1 MKGFLIRVVLYLVLF
16 FLSLYL
22 VLKILSTIVYRRDFK
37 NSETES
43 NTLIIKEKT
52 HYDLLFMGISHAR
65 NLSRNGNHE
74 RVEKILNKK
83 MINLGQG
90 SGKCSINEQ
99 LFYLDYFY
107 SKGNTT
113 DKICIVLSPPMLSS
127 STLPQASTTF
137 DNEIFDLSFFS
148 KYLFFN
154 TENKSER
161 LLNYVQSKFSKNWI
175 SMKPIYSKSNDDF
188 LIELDS
194 TKIEDGFNLAFGS
207 SGFNIEQFKKS
218 CSIVEEIIK
227 LAKKNNSKIYFFI
240 PPALFGKWPG
250 HFETINFL
258 NKNKIYYNFE
268 YTDFSESIL
277 EPKMYYDHHHLN
289 SNGVDLFTE
298 KYLKV
303 FIN

>member
-1 MKGFLIRVVLYLVLF
+1 MKSFLIRLSTYILF
-16 FLSLYL
+16 FFISLYL
-22 VLKILSTIVYRRDFK
+22 VLEVLSNTVYKRDFK

-43 NTLIIKEKT
+43 NSLIIKENA
-52 HYDLLFMGISHAR
+52 HYDLLFLGISHAR
-65 NLSRNGNHE
+65 NFSRTGNHE

-83 MINLGQG
+83 IINLGQG
-90 SGKCSINEQ
+90 GGKCSINEQ

-127 STLPQASTTF
+127 TTLPLASTTF
-137 DNEIFDLSFFS
+137 DNEIFDISFFS
-148 KYLFFN
+148 RYLFFDA
-154 TENKSER
+154 ENKSER

-194 TKIEDGFNLAFGS
+194 TKIEGGFDLAYGS
-207 SGFNIEQFKKS
+207 TGVNMEQFKKS
-218 CSIVEEIIK
+218 CSQVVKIIK
-227 LAKKNNSKIYFFI
+227 LAKRNNSKIYFII

-250 HFETINFL
+250 HFETIDFL
-258 NKNKIYYNFE
+258 NESKMNYNFE
-268 YTDFSESIL
+268 YADFSESIL
-277 EPKMYYDHHHLN
+277 DPRLYYDHHHLN